1 MKKKLLLATAFLAA
15 LCLASTQIAHAED
28 LSAFSS
34 SQEIVHDYDLF
45 TEEQMAEWNVEVPKP
60 IEADSKDYTRAP
72 VGSWSTRAGVIV
84 VSDATSS
91 GVITHGHAGIM
102 GTGNRHS
109 YIIESNPAD
118 GVQAKHKTWPKANQ
132 VWQLEVR
139 NTTLA
144 QDRAAAQ
151 WAANQ
156 IGKPY
161 NFNFYDV
168 WRRDR
173 FYCSQL
179 VWAAYRDTVGSK
191 ADISLND
198 YGAAIH
204 PFELRDHS
212 NTAVIYRKK

>member
-1 MKKKLLLATAFLAA
+1 
-15 LCLASTQIAHAED
+15 
-28 LSAFSS
+28 
-34 SQEIVHDYDLF
+34 
-45 TEEQMAEWNVEVPKP
+45 
-60 IEADSKDYTRAP
+60 
-72 VGSWSTRAGVIV
+72 
-84 VSDATSS
+84 
-91 GVITHGHAGIM
+91 M

-118 GVQAKHKTWPKANQ
+118 GVQAKRKTWGDANQ

-156 IGKPY
+156 IGKGY
-161 NFNFYDV
+161 NYNFYDV
-168 WRRDR
+168 WNRNR

-179 VWAAYRDTVGSK
+179 VWAAYRDTVGPR

-204 PFELRDHS
+204 PYELRDHS